1 MDQEIQEIRIGDS
14 RNKPSRSAAPGG
26 SVRRPLRW
34 IASCF
39 TYSRTPESGEDK
51 AAQTRRKNAEAQKL
65 YRERKKAHEAG
76 LVNQGNDV
84 LLLEACL
91 HRSDL
96 D

>member
-1 MDQEIQEIRIGDS
+1 MNPPNAGDNS
-14 RNKPSRSAAPGG
+14 
-26 SVRRPLRW
+26 
-34 IASCF
+34 
-39 TYSRTPESGEDK
+39 TQYYSISTPESGEDK